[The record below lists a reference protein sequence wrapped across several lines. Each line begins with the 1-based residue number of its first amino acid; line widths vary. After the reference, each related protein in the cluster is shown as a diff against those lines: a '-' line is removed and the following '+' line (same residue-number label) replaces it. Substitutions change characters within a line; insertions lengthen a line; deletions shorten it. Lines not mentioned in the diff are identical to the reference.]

1 MDCVVGSGP
10 AGVACAAALLQRGR
24 EVHMLDAG
32 LRLEPEREQI
42 VARLAQSPPEKW
54 SAEDRNWLT
63 SGMSPTARGI
73 PEKLLFGSD
82 HPYRPAANPPNISL
96 DRVGLRPS
104 FALGGLST
112 VWGAA
117 MLPYPARDLVDWP
130 INPDELAPHYKAVL
144 ELTGLSAEL
153 DDLTDLFPLFTE
165 SPGRLEMSR
174 QAQALHRSLDRNRDR
189 LRQEGIWFGR
199 ARVAVRANNGSQ
211 SGGCVYCGMCMY
223 GCPYG
228 YIYNS
233 AATVKRMISSAKF
246 RYQPDAVVASVHETD
261 KEAVVGGS
269 HRLTGERFEIRAQ
282 RVFLAAGAIPTSGI
296 LLRSLPAY
304 DQTLRMKDS
313 QYFLLPVMLT
323 RRIGKVREERLH
335 SLSQMF
341 LELIDPRISPHTVHL
356 QVYSFNDLIGK
367 AIRKSFGA
375 LAGPLGFL
383 ARELENRL
391 LLIQGFVHSAH
402 SSEIAVTL
410 RRGVAEGRDQLQLE
424 AVINPGARTVVH
436 QVVRKLARNSFRLG
450 IVPLPMLLQIAEPGR
465 SFHAG
470 GAFPMRQRP
479 SGFETDRLGR
489 PAGWQRVHAVDA
501 TVFPS
506 IPATTI
512 TFTIM
517 ANAHRIASEAATA

>member
-1 MDCVVGSGP
+1 
-10 AGVACAAALLQRGR
+10 
-24 EVHMLDAG
+24 MLDAG

-42 VARLAQSPPEKW
+42 VGRLAQSPPEQW
-54 SAEDRNWLT
+54 NAEDRDWLT
-63 SGMSPTARGI
+63 TGISPNARGI

-82 HPYRPAANPPNISL
+82 YPYRSAANPPGIAS

-104 FALGGLST
+104 YALGGLST

-117 MLPYPARDLVDWP
+117 MLPYAARDIMDWP
-130 INPDELAPHYKAVL
+130 ISLDELAPHYRTVL
-144 ELTGLSAEL
+144 GLTGLSAERDRL
-153 DDLTDLFPLFTE
+153 IELFPLFTE

-174 QAQALHRSLDRNRDR
+174 QAQVLHRALERNSDR
-189 LRQEGIWFGR
+189 LRKEGIWFGR
-199 ARVAVRANNGSQ
+199 ARIAVRANDGSP
-211 SGGCVYCGMCMY
+211 SGGCVYCGMCLY

-228 YIYNS
+228 CIYNS
-233 AATVKRMISSAKF
+233 AATVKQMTASARF
-246 RYQPDAVVASVHETD
+246 RYQPDAVVTSVRETSH
-261 KEAVVGGS
+261 EAVVGGF
-269 HRLTGERFEIRAQ
+269 HPLTGERFEIRAQ
-282 RVFLAAGAIPTSGI
+282 RVFLAAGAIPTTEI
-296 LLRSLPAY
+296 LLRSLSAY

-323 RRIGKVREERLH
+323 RHIGRVREERLH
-335 SLSQMF
+335 SLSQTF
-341 LELIDPRISPHTVHL
+341 LELMEPRLSPHTVHL

-367 AIRKSFGA
+367 AIRKSFGP
-375 LAGPLGFL
+375 LAGPLSFL
-383 ARELENRL
+383 VRELENRL

-410 RRGVAEGRDQLQLE
+410 RRGAVEGHDQLQLK
-424 AVINPGARTVVH
+424 AAINPGAKTVVQ
-436 QVVRKLARNSFRLG
+436 QVVRKLVSNSFRLG
-450 IVPLPMLLQIAEPGR
+450 MVPLPMLLQIAEPGR

-470 GAFPMRQRP
+470 GTFPMRKRP
-479 SGFETDRLGR
+479 SGFETDPLGR

-517 ANAHRIASEAATA
+517 ANAHRIASEVATA